1 MSKEELVEI
10 TQGILDRDI
19 DLSFLLKRGKS
30 ELEKLVPT
38 MRDSVDQAKERAFL
52 LFTKLSYP

>member
-1 MSKEELVEI
+1 MRSSKGLNI
-10 TQGILDRDI
+10 DI